1 MDVTFQDFEQ
11 LDNPRNGTT
20 LNGGTAVSDL
30 FSSLAGRNPFI
41 FELRNQAGYRL
52 TIGFGGTLGC
62 VQYSAADGTPPYLVA
77 VADTQSGVEPGYLSA
92 GGQQAEI
99 PGRFC
104 LPIERVVDIV
114 AEFVATGARSLSV
127 AWEEV

>member
-1 MDVTFQDFEQ
+1 MNVTFEDFEQ

-20 LNGGTAVSDL
+20 LNDGTAVSDL
-30 FSSLAGRNPFI
+30 LASLAGRDPFI
-41 FELRNQAGYRL
+41 FELQNQEGYRL

-62 VQYSAADGTPPYLVA
+62 VQYSAADGTPPYMVV
-77 VADTQSGVEPGYLSA
+77 VADAPSPVESRYFSA
-92 GGQQAEI
+92 GGQETEI
-99 PGRFC
+99 LGRFC
-104 LPIERVVDIV
+104 LPIGRVVDIV